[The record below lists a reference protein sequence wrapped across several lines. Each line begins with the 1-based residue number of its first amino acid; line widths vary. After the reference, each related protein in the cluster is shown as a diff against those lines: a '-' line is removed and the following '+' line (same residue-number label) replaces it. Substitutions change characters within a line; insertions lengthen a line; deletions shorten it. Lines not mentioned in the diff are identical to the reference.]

1 MSCGKLRIARDQHQ
15 FGPSGRRYA
24 ENDTV
29 LDVFSRYALPVALS
43 TCLAVIA
50 SGCGG
55 DSSHPLPHT
64 QALVEPAQISRAGH
78 KSPKGVLLKLWRAV
92 QVGDAASAA
101 GFYDQRVLQAIGF
114 GRVSGSLAQQRSH
127 LEVLRP
133 TNVTVSRTALGLEA
147 VVEGENTVQGT
158 RENKT
163 EVFSFLLRRNP
174 EGWRVAYDTLLGD
187 ALAGYVY
194 SLVQERVAPGSNTPS
209 PQAQIAAR
217 QIGDLY
223 RGLSSPKA
231 EQPKQ
236 RKNASIR

>member
-1 MSCGKLRIARDQHQ
+1 
-15 FGPSGRRYA
+15 
-24 ENDTV
+24 
-29 LDVFSRYALPVALS
+29 VFARYALPVALS
-43 TCLAVIA
+43 ACFAVVA

-55 DSSHPLPHT
+55 DSSQPLPHT
-64 QALVEPAQISRAGH
+64 QALVEPAQISRAGQ

-101 GFYDQRVLQAIGF
+101 GFYDPRVLQAIGF
-114 GRVSGSLAQQRSH
+114 GRVSGSLAQQRSA

-133 TNVTVSRTALGLEA
+133 TKVTVGRTALGLEA

-158 RENKT
+158 RENKN

-187 ALAGYVY
+187 ALPAYVY

-217 QIGDLY
+217 RISDLY
-223 RGLSSPKA
+223 RGLSSPHAKTSNQRRKA
-231 EQPKQ
+231 SKQ
-236 RKNASIR
+236 